1 MKLCFLDTDVPP
13 VRPVGA
19 PRYARRELQLLGA
32 SAPAEDVEA
41 AGDDDSQVLHELSRN
56 LEGLSMG
63 IPALPMWEVPV
74 RLQRHTVGVPERY
87 LVPLRRIAR
96 AVVCYHDHQA

>member
-1 MKLCFLDTDVPP
+1 MAP
-13 VRPVGA
+13 VQPVGA
-19 PRYARRELQLLGA
+19 PRYARRGLQLPGA
-32 SAPAEDVEA
+32 GTPVEDAEA
-41 AGDDDSQVLHELSRN
+41 DDDDDAQVLHELSRN

-63 IPALPMWEVPV
+63 IPPLPMREVPV

-96 AVVCYHDHQA
+96 AVVCYHEHQA

>member
-1 MKLCFLDTDVPP
+1 MAP

-19 PRYARRELQLLGA
+19 PRYAWRGLQLPGA
-32 SAPAEDVEA
+32 GALVEDAE
-41 AGDDDSQVLHELSRN
+41 AGDDDDTQVLHELSRN

-63 IPALPMWEVPV
+63 IPPLPMREVPV

-96 AVVCYHDHQA
+96 AVVCYYEHQA

>member
-1 MKLCFLDTDVPP
+1 MAP

-19 PRYARRELQLLGA
+19 PRYARRGLQLPGVGA
-32 SAPAEDVEA
+32 PVGDAEA
-41 AGDDDSQVLHELSRN
+41 DDDDDAQVLHELSKN

-63 IPALPMWEVPV
+63 IPPLPMREVPV
-74 RLQRHTVGVPERY
+74 HLQRHIVGVPERY

-96 AVVCYHDHQA
+96 AIVCYHEHQA

>member
-1 MKLCFLDTDVPP
+1 MAP
-13 VRPVGA
+13 VRPAGA
-19 PRYARRELQLLGA
+19 PRYARRGLQLPAAGA
-32 SAPAEDVEA
+32 PVEETE
-41 AGDDDSQVLHELSRN
+41 AGDDDDTQILHELSRN

-63 IPALPMWEVPV
+63 IPPLPMREVPV

-96 AVVCYHDHQA
+96 AVVCYYEHQA